1 MLHVPPLIIDLA
13 IILCSAAI
21 VTLLFKKLK
30 QPVVLGYI
38 IAGFLV
44 GPYFNLFPTIVETD
58 SINTWADIGVIFLL
72 FGLGLEFSFKK
83 LIKVGGV
90 AVITALTEVTLTM
103 LLGYGVGKLLGWN
116 DINSLFLGGILA
128 IASTTIIIRAFDELG
143 VRNQKFAGIVTG
155 VLVIEDLVAVLL
167 MVLLSTVAVSQ
178 SFAGMDMVKS
188 IFKLVFVLVL
198 WFVSGIFFL
207 PTFFRKISSLITEET
222 LLIISLALCFLMV
235 VLATYVG
242 YSPAL
247 GAFIMGSILAETTK
261 AEKIE
266 KLTKSVK
273 NLFGAIFFVSVGMLI
288 DPGMLVK
295 HLLPIMVATLVLLF
309 GKPLF
314 VTLGALAAGQP
325 LRISVQSGMSLSQIG
340 EFSFIIATLGLTLN
354 VTSDFLYPVA
364 VAVSVLTAFTTPFMI
379 KLSEPVYKLI
389 EKILPGRWK
398 KSMAAYSVGAQN
410 ISDINEW
417 KKVIRSYVLNIVIF
431 SVIIIAIILLST
443 RIIAPFFSEYAGSR
457 MITVAVSL
465 VLLSPF
471 LWALAFRRP
480 HNQNYAN
487 LRAKNTQRGPI
498 IVMGFFRVTLAVFY
512 IGFLLDY
519 LLSPLVAFIG
529 AIASVIILAFLTK
542 KLKAFY
548 GEIEMRFFDNLNE
561 REVSEKEGKEILA
574 PWDTHL
580 ASIELGI
587 KSPYAGKTLEE
598 THIREDFGV
607 NIAAIER
614 GDYLINVP
622 TRDSHIYPSDKLMV
636 IGTDEQLEKFR
647 LFLDSSAGK
656 QTISETKQKVSL
668 NHFTIGENSSLI
680 SKTIRI
686 SGIRERTNGLVV
698 GIERGGERILNPG
711 SSVVF
716 EVNDKVW
723 IVGNPLRI
731 QLIMNELTG

>member
-1 MLHVPPLIIDLA
+1 MLHVPPLIVDLA
-13 IILCSAAI
+13 LILSSAAV
-21 VTLLFKKLK
+21 VTLLFRKIK

-44 GPYFNLFPTIVETD
+44 GPYFRLFPTIVEIA
-58 SINTWADIGVIFLL
+58 SIKTWADIGVIFLL

-90 AVITALTEVTLTM
+90 ALLTAITEVTLTM
-103 LLGYGVGKLLGWN
+103 LLGYGTGKLLGWN

-143 VRNQKFAGIVTG
+143 VKNQKFAGIVTG

-178 SFAGMDMVKS
+178 AFAGVEMIKS
-188 IFKLVFVLVL
+188 VLKLAFVLVL

-207 PTFFRKISSLITEET
+207 PTFFRRISSLINEET
-222 LLIISLALCFLMV
+222 LLIISLALCFAMV
-235 VLATYVG
+235 VLATYAG
-242 YSPAL
+242 FSPAL

-288 DPGMLVK
+288 DPAMLVK
-295 HLLPIMVATLVLLF
+295 HALPILVATIVLLF
-309 GKPLF
+309 GKPFF
-314 VTLGALAAGQP
+314 VTIGALVSGQP
-325 LRISVQSGMSLSQIG
+325 LKIAIQSGMSLSQIG

-364 VAVSVLTAFTTPFMI
+364 VAVSVVTTFTTPFMI
-379 KLSEPVYKLI
+379 RFSEPVFKRI
-389 EKILPGRWK
+389 ERILPEKWK
-398 KSMAAYSVGAQN
+398 ISMTAYSVGAQN
-410 ISDINEW
+410 ISEITEW
-417 KKVIRSYVLNIVIF
+417 KKVLRWFIINMVIF
-431 SVIIIAIILLST
+431 SVIIIALILLST
-443 RIIAPFFSEYAGSR
+443 RIIVPLFSEYKGGQILS
-457 MITVAVSL
+457 VAVTL
-465 VLLSPF
+465 IALSPF

-480 HNQNYAN
+480 HNHDYVS
-487 LRAKNTQRGPI
+487 LWAKNAQRGPLV
-498 IVMGFFRVTLAVFY
+498 VMGFSRAALVVFY
-512 IGFLLDY
+512 IGFLLDSVFSTMIA
-519 LLSPLVAFIG
+519 LAG
-529 AIASVIILAFLTK
+529 AIISFVILAFLSK

-548 GEIEMRFFDNLNE
+548 SEIEMRFLSNLNE
-561 REVSEKEGKEILA
+561 REIKAAEGTEILT

-580 ASIELGI
+580 ASFELGT
-587 KSPYAGKTLEE
+587 KSPLVGKSLEE
-598 THIREDFGV
+598 SRIREDFGV

-622 TRDSHIYPSDKLMV
+622 NRENHLYPGDKLMV
-636 IGTDEQLEKFR
+636 IGTDEQIEKFR
-647 LFLDSSAGK
+647 VFLETSTGK
-656 QTISETKQKVSL
+656 PSISESKQKVSL

-680 SKTIRI
+680 NKTIRE
-686 SGIRERTNGLVV
+686 SGIRERTKGLVV
-698 GIERGGERILNPG
+698 GIERNGERILNPE
-711 SSVVF
+711 SKVVF
-716 EVNDKVW
+716 VVHDKVW

-731 QLIMNELTG
+731 QLIINELAG